1 MKNAPS
7 AARLLAAL
15 ATALVAVSSAALW
28 IRMAHA
34 GPLAI
39 SFYRLVYATTLL
51 APFAF
56 GAARRE
62 LPAVP
67 KRDRWLIVGAG
78 VALAFHF
85 AAWIASLAPS
95 SPVATSVA
103 ASATLVAIHPALVAA
118 ATPWITGGP
127 FPRRAVPGIALAL
140 VGSAVIAW
148 GDRRGHHRLTGDLL
162 AFLGAIAGAAYF
174 VLGGRLRKTLGLMA
188 YVLPVYAIAAATLGL
203 LALAT
208 GESLRITDPREH
220 LLFLVLALGP
230 MILGHTLLNWALRYL
245 PAWAVATTILAEPVA
260 STALVFVVLR
270 DVPPVTAVVGALLVL
285 SGLGVIARGGRAT

>member
-1 MKNAPS
+1 MKSAPT
-7 AARLLAAL
+7 AARLVGALAA
-15 ATALVAVSSAALW
+15 ALVAVSSAALW

-39 SFYRLVYATTLL
+39 SFYRLVYATALL
-51 APFAF
+51 SPFAL

-67 KRDRWLIVGAG
+67 RRDRWLIVGAG
-78 VALAFHF
+78 VALALHF

-140 VGSAVIAW
+140 LGSAVIAW

-174 VLGGRLRKTLGLMA
+174 VLGGRLRRSLGLMA
-188 YVLPVYAIAAATLGL
+188 YVLPVYGIAAVSLGL
-203 LALAT
+203 LALVT
-208 GESLRITDPREH
+208 GESLRVSDPREH
-220 LLFLVLALGP
+220 LLFLVLAVGP

-285 SGLGVIARGGRAT
+285 SGLGVIARNGR

>member
-1 MKNAPS
+1 MKTAPT
-7 AARLLAAL
+7 AARLVGALAA
-15 ATALVAVSSAALW
+15 ALVAVSSAALW

-39 SFYRLVYATTLL
+39 SFYRLVYATALL
-51 APFAF
+51 APFAW

-67 KRDRWLIVGAG
+67 RRDRWLIAGAG
-78 VALAFHF
+78 VALALHF

-95 SPVATSVA
+95 SPVATSLA

-162 AFLGAIAGAAYF
+162 AFLGAVAGAAYF
-174 VLGGRLRKTLGLMA
+174 VLGGRLRRSLGLMA
-188 YVLPVYAIAAATLGL
+188 YVLPVYGIAAVTLGL
-203 LALAT
+203 LALVT
-208 GESLRITDPREH
+208 GESLRVSDPREH
-220 LLFLVLALGP
+220 ALFLVLAVGP

-260 STALVFVVLR
+260 STALVFLVLR
-270 DVPPVTAVVGALLVL
+270 DVPPVTAVAGALLVL
-285 SGLGVIARGGRAT
+285 SGLGVIAGARRG

>member
-51 APFAF
+51 APFAL

-67 KRDRWLIVGAG
+67 KGDRWLIVAAG

-140 VGSAVIAW
+140 IGSAVIAW

-188 YVLPVYAIAAATLGL
+188 YVLPVYAVAAATLGL

-220 LLFLVLALGP
+220 LLFLVLAVGP

-285 SGLGVIARGGRAT
+285 SGLGVIARGGRAS

>member
-1 MKNAPS
+1 MNHAPS
-7 AARLLAAL
+7 TARLVAAL
-15 ATALVAVSSAALW
+15 VAALVAVSSAALW

-39 SFYRLVYATTLL
+39 SFYRLLYATALL
-51 APFAF
+51 APFSLR
-56 GAARRE
+56 AARRE
-62 LPAVP
+62 LPTLP
-67 KRDRWLIVGAG
+67 RRDRWLVAGAG
-78 VALAFHF
+78 VALALHF

-118 ATPWITGGP
+118 ATPWITGAP

-140 VGSAVIAW
+140 LGSAVIAW

-174 VLGGRLRKTLGLMA
+174 VLGGRLRRSLGLMA
-188 YVLPVYAIAAATLGL
+188 YVLPVYAMAAATLGL
-203 LALAT
+203 LALVT
-208 GESLRITDPREH
+208 GESLRITDAREH
-220 LLFLVLALGP
+220 ALFLVLALGP

-260 STALVFVVLR
+260 STALVFVILR
-270 DVPPVTAVVGALLVL
+270 DVPPVTAVAGALVVL
-285 SGLGVIARGGRAT
+285 SGLGVIARGSRSA

>member
-1 MKNAPS
+1 M
-7 AARLLAAL
+7 
-15 ATALVAVSSAALW
+15 
-28 IRMAHA
+28 
-34 GPLAI
+34 
-39 SFYRLVYATTLL
+39 
-51 APFAF
+51 
-56 GAARRE
+56 
-62 LPAVP
+62 
-67 KRDRWLIVGAG
+67 
-78 VALAFHF
+78 
-85 AAWIASLAPS
+85 
-95 SPVATSVA
+95 ATSVA

-140 VGSAVIAW
+140 LGSAVIAW

-174 VLGGRLRKTLGLMA
+174 VLGGRLRRSLGLMA
-188 YVLPVYAIAAATLGL
+188 YVLPVYGIAAVTLGL
-203 LALAT
+203 LALVT
-208 GESLRITDPREH
+208 GESLRVSDPREH
-220 LLFLVLALGP
+220 LLFLVLAVGP

-285 SGLGVIARGGRAT
+285 SGLGVIARNGR